1 MHRNLPSLLTL
12 LTYRERG
19 IASNIR
25 RNCGYWGREF

>member
-1 MHRNLPSLLTL
+1 VQDQELTL

-25 RNCGYWGREF
+25 RYCGYWGRGF